1 VLGIEHRAFRDTELV
16 AVDEEAAAGI
26 IQKFECEAVAGIGI
40 DSAKHTDAKARL
52 GVFLDRDVR
61 AGAVDFGAVELQSCR

>member
-40 DSAKHTDAKARL
+40 APSTPTRRPDWAFSSIET
-52 GVFLDRDVR
+52 
-61 AGAVDFGAVELQSCR
+61 